1 MNDRCHCPAHNPAPA
16 RLSGHIRLMPK
27 AFRDLRQ
34 RLPDV
39 LESLPDVRQLF
50 HDVLQWLQGVGQTLH
65 DVGR

>member
-1 MNDRCHCPAHNPAPA
+1 MNDGRHGPAHNPAPA
-16 RLSGHIRLMPK
+16 RLSGRMRLMPT

-50 HDVLQWLQGVGQTLH
+50 HDVLQCLQGVGQTLQ